1 MNHCLP
7 SGLEVDILTA
17 GLPPSAHTG
26 RRHGVIF
33 SKILDFSAITAN
45 ELEQTLKTERLHGMP
60 HLLEHSLMQ
69 PSQCVPDKL
78 SIRPYHCIR
87 RV

>member
-1 MNHCLP
+1 MNYCLS

-45 ELEQTLKTERLHGMP
+45 ELEQTLNRQNGFTECP
-60 HLLEHSLMQ
+60 IFWNIPSCSLA
-69 PSQCVPDKL
+69 SVSL
-78 SIRPYHCIR
+78 TS
-87 RV
+87 